1 MSQLKNLLTAATS
14 SRRSGAI
21 AGPGEFM
28 ITVRGTL
35 GAGSASLDVSHD
47 GTNWIQTGYTF
58 NSSNRAQLIRLPTG
72 MQASVDFTAG
82 SSSPQASW
90 TVEVSG
96 R

>member
-1 MSQLKNLLTAATS
+1 MSALKFLLINATT

-21 AGPGEFM
+21 AGPGEFL
-28 ITVRGTL
+28 ITTRGTM
-35 GAGSASLDVSHD
+35 GNGSATLDVSHD
-47 GTNWIQTGYTF
+47 GTNWIATGYTF
-58 NSSNRAQLIRLPTG
+58 NSSNNAQLITLPSG
-72 MQASVDFTAG
+72 VQASLNFTAG